1 MLQKIRI
8 GTRLALAFAVFLL
21 LIFALAAGG
30 ISGAKRLTER
40 SAALY
45 GDRTVPLGLLAE
57 ISHLTQH
64 NRVLVMDMLM
74 DPGTSNLQASHAAL
88 TSNVER
94 IRTLWKPYAGKALGD
109 QEQALAQAFAA
120 ANAAYLDQGLIPA
133 ASALVAGKYD
143 DGSELYITQIRPN
156 AAKVQAAIEALVAL
170 QIDVAAQE
178 FALARQMSQTIHWWM
193 LAATGLALVAGAAM
207 AWVITRSIS
216 RPLRQAVVLAQL
228 VPQLYTVERIEELL
242 RQARR
247 RFRQLGL
254 GNIRSRHDDGKL
266 GWADEAPFDAIILTA
281 AGDTIPS
288 RILEQL
294 SPTGVLV
301 APVGSPSSQV
311 LIRLRGDGQG
321 DFAQEELGAVSFVPL
336 LGGIG

>member
-1 MLQKIRI
+1 MIHPLPPSALKGEGMTSQRARDRLVTKLKEEGIHDPRVLDVMRNLPRHHFIDQALHSRAYENTALPIGHGQTISQPWVVARMTEALLEPFGPKSGGPQKVLEI
-8 GTRLALAFAVFLL
+8 GT
-21 LIFALAAGG
+21 G
-30 ISGAKRLTER
+30 SG
-40 SAALY
+40 Y
-45 GDRTVPLGLLAE
+45 
-57 ISHLTQH
+57 
-64 NRVLVMDMLM
+64 
-74 DPGTSNLQASHAAL
+74 
-88 TSNVER
+88 
-94 IRTLWKPYAGKALGD
+94 
-109 QEQALAQAFAA
+109 
-120 ANAAYLDQGLIPA
+120 
-133 ASALVAGKYD
+133 
-143 DGSELYITQIRPN
+143 
-156 AAKVQAAIEALVAL
+156 
-170 QIDVAAQE
+170 
-178 FALARQMSQTIHWWM
+178 
-193 LAATGLALVAGAAM
+193 
-207 AWVITRSIS
+207 
-216 RPLRQAVVLAQL
+216 QAVVLAQL

-254 GNIRSRHDDGKL
+254 VNIRSRYDDGKL

-294 SPTGVLV
+294 SPAGVLV